1 MGISMKN
8 FEMPKKLVLDEST
21 ATPEYGKFTA
31 EPFERGYGVTIGNS
45 LRRVL
50 ISSIE
55 GAAVMSIKIDG
66 VQHEFS
72 TVKGV
77 VEDIPQIILNIKK
90 LILRSHFKTP
100 KPIYIDAKKKGVITA
115 KDIKTDETV
124 DVINPDLHIC
134 ALTKETKLKIE
145 MQVARGRGYVPA
157 ERNKKEGQPIGV
169 IAIDS
174 IFTPVKKVNFSVEA
188 TRVGQITDYDKLIL
202 EIWTNGSISPKE
214 ALLYASNILQRHLDT
229 FVNFGKLPEE
239 EELQEETEEQKLMR
253 EKLKISISE
262 LELSV
267 RSCNC
272 LREAR
277 IKTIEDLVRKTELDM
292 LQYRNFGK
300 KSLAE
305 IKKVIQDMGLSLGM
319 KIEGGKKG
327 KKSPDKMSPAPSQKA
342 GA

>member
-8 FEMPKKLVLDEST
+8 FEMPKRLMLDDASAT
-21 ATPEYGKFTA
+21 ADYGKFIA
-31 EPFERGYGVTIGNS
+31 EPFERGYCMTIGNS

-55 GAAVMSIKIDG
+55 GTAVTSVKIEG
-66 VQHEFS
+66 AQHEFS
-72 TVKGV
+72 TIKGV
-77 VEDIPQIILNIKK
+77 VEDIPQVILNIKK

-100 KPIYIDAKKKGVITA
+100 KPIFIDIEKKGAVTA

-124 DVINPDLHIC
+124 EIVNPDLHIC
-134 ALTKETKLKIE
+134 TLTKETRLKME
-145 MQVARGRGYVPA
+145 MQVACGRGYVPA

-169 IAIDS
+169 VAVDS
-174 IFTPVKKVNFSVEA
+174 IFTPVKKVNFAVEA

-202 EIWTNGSISPKE
+202 EIWTNGSIAPKE
-214 ALLYASNILQRHLDT
+214 ALLYASNILQRHLDI

-239 EELQEETEEQKLMR
+239 EDMPEETEEQKMLR
-253 EKLKISISE
+253 EKLKVPISE

-267 RSCNC
+267 RSSNC

-277 IKTIEDLVRKTELDM
+277 IKTIGDLVRKSELDM

-305 IKKVIQDMGLSLGM
+305 IKKVIVDMGLSLGM
-319 KIEGGKKG
+319 KVDGGKKS
-327 KKSPDKMSPAPSQKA
+327 KEEAE
-342 GA
+342 